1 MSKIKLNKDKFFN
14 TSILDAEGDEVKC
27 SFLNDRCVELDTSKL
42 KYISLGFDELVELLD
57 LIDDAKAKFKK
68 LYHDL

>member
-1 MSKIKLNKDKFFN
+1 MSKIKFNKDKFFD

-27 SFLNDRCVELDTSKL
+27 SFLNDSCVELDTSKL
-42 KYISLGFDELVELLD
+42 TYISLGVDELIELLD
-57 LIDDAKAKFKK
+57 LIDEADVKFKK